1 MWKKEGS
8 SGDRKS
14 PGIAPMPQFIN
25 LVGMLLLLL
34 LLLLLLGSSDLLE
47 DDVELG
53 EEMVVSC
60 G

>member
-1 MWKKEGS
+1 
-8 SGDRKS
+8 
-14 PGIAPMPQFIN
+14 MPQFIN
-25 LVGMLLLLL
+25 LVGMLLLL
-34 LLLLLLGSSDLLE
+34 GEGGRGSDLLE